1 MRKVGV
7 FITAVMLVAASAG
20 AEEGV
25 TWKRSGEIPFVP
37 LTEDAS
43 AASAEYDDVC
53 EKYTVS
59 WMAVLP
65 GSEINFIEAT
75 FYGWGLHCSRL
86 KKAVADGKVKESE
99 LPAETEK
106 AKSVF
111 RNFLI
116 FYVTISARERAD
128 TDLADPDRWTVY
140 LEREGRQLEPA
151 LINVD
156 KNAPRTVVV
165 RELHDAVIP
174 KKYAGKTKFTAAELH
189 DIRVLE
195 SEDIVWRRKTFK
207 IAFVNPYRDP
217 PRENLRLVITGEK
230 ARRGFE
236 WRFKE

>member
-1 MRKVGV
+1 MRKVG
-7 FITAVMLVAASAG
+7 TLVAAVLLAAAAG
-20 AEEGV
+20 AGEGV
-25 TWKRSGEIPFVP
+25 SWKRSDEIPFVP

-53 EKYTVS
+53 ENYSVS
-59 WMAVLP
+59 WMSVLP
-65 GSEINFIEAT
+65 GSEIDFIEAT

-99 LPAETEK
+99 LPAEAEK

-128 TDLADPDRWTVY
+128 ADLADPDRWTVY
-140 LEREGRQLEPA
+140 LEREGTQLAPA
-151 LINVD
+151 VIDVD
-156 KNAPRTVVV
+156 KNAPRKVMV

-174 KKYAGKTKFTAAELH
+174 EKYAGKTKFTAEELR
-189 DIRVLE
+189 DIRVLD
-195 SEDIVWRRKTFK
+195 SQDIVWCRKTFK
-207 IAFVNPYRDP
+207 IAFVNPYREP

-230 ARRGFE
+230 AQHGFE